1 MSINQAYYKEI
12 LGNIKSLLDEE
23 KQYYKVDLHIH
34 SDHSLDGKQTIDDI
48 LLRTQNEKFDIIS
61 ITDHDSIKVYSD
73 NNIKKFLHK
82 ETPIVI
88 PGIEFTADWNE
99 YGSMCHLLRYFWESS
114 DIEFNNLIKKNENAF
129 WNRAK
134 IQFER
139 IENNNALKN
148 IFHKT
153 NISCSY
159 EDYIDFLKVEESFPD
174 YMTLAEYLGNKIFSK
189 GITVRHVLELL
200 KKENQLDHCDVRR
213 KKVEEYYM
221 RFENKN
227 RGYDIDFN
235 ARKLLTILAIVGVDD
250 ADYSQFSPFGS
261 LTVNSFGQ
269 VNEWKVGENGFNIMA
284 HPKKGKV
291 QLLDKLSNNFYGA
304 EINVYSSKEENILT
318 NKYVKENRYIKTIGS
333 DLHDNNDTSYLD
345 GDFYMLERENL
356 IRIYGIA
363 SRMILKEKG
372 QRI

>member
-12 LGNIKSLLDEE
+12 LDNIKRLLKEE
-23 KQYYKVDLHIH
+23 KSYYKVDLHIH
-34 SDHSLDGKQTIDDI
+34 SDNSLDGKQTVDDI

-61 ITDHDSIKVYSD
+61 ITDHDSIKAYSD
-73 NNIKKFLHK
+73 NNIKKFLDEK
-82 ETPIVI
+82 IPIVI
-88 PGIEFTADWNE
+88 PGIEFTANWNE
-99 YGSMCHLLRYFWESS
+99 YGSMCHMLRYFWESS
-114 DIEFNNLIKKNENAF
+114 DIEFNNLIKKNENAV

-139 IENNNALKN
+139 IDNNNVLNN
-148 IFHKT
+148 IFLKT

-159 EDYIDFLKVEESFPD
+159 EDYVNFLKVEDSFPD
-174 YMTLAEYLGNKIFSK
+174 YMSLAEYLGNKIFSK
-189 GITVRHVLELL
+189 GITIRQVLELL
-200 KKENQLDHCDVRR
+200 KKENRLDNCDGRR
-213 KKVEEYYM
+213 TKVEKSYL

-227 RGYDIDFN
+227 KGYDIDFN
-235 ARKLLTILAIVGVDD
+235 VRELLSILAIVGVDD

-269 VNEWKVGENGFNIMA
+269 VNAWEVGKNGFNMMA

-304 EINVYSSKEENILT
+304 EINFYSSKEENILT
-318 NKYVKENRYIKTIGS
+318 TKYINENRYIKTIGS
-333 DLHDNNDTSYLD
+333 DSHDNNDAAYLD

-356 IRIYGIA
+356 IRIYEIA
-363 SRMILKEKG
+363 SRMILREKG